1 MFTREDHRRFAVES
15 LRFAAEA
22 EDDRESRIFLEM
34 ADAWTVVAFEDPLV
48 IEHAL
53 PLASATS
60 APNGLRE
67 LWLGLFAGALAVCE
81 DREQERS

>member
-1 MFTREDHRRFAVES
+1 MFTREDHRHFAVAC

-22 EDDRESRIFLEM
+22 KGDRERRIFLKM

-48 IEHAL
+48 IEYAL

-60 APNGLRE
+60 APNGLRD
-67 LWLGLFAGALAVCE
+67 L
-81 DREQERS
+81 

>member
-1 MFTREDHRRFAVES
+1 LQRDFFEIAREDHRHLAVEC

-22 EDDRESRIFLEM
+22 EDDRERQIFLEM

-48 IEHAL
+48 IEHVL

-67 LWLGLFAGALAVCE
+67 L
-81 DREQERS
+81 

>member
-1 MFTREDHRRFAVES
+1 LQRDFFEIALCLPARTTGTLLCDAFAS
-15 LRFAAEA
+15 PPKQRMTG
-22 EDDRESRIFLEM
+22 SGQIFLEM

-48 IEHAL
+48 IEHVL

-67 LWLGLFAGALAVCE
+67 L
-81 DREQERS
+81 

>member
-1 MFTREDHRRFAVES
+1 MFTRENQRRLAVECH
-15 LRFAAEA
+15 RFAAEA
-22 EDDRESRIFLEM
+22 EDDREPRIFLEM

-60 APNGLRE
+60 GVSRAEASPSSNCR
-67 LWLGLFAGALAVCE
+67 
-81 DREQERS
+81 R

>member
-1 MFTREDHRRFAVES
+1 MFTQEDHWHFAVEC

-22 EDDRESRIFLEM
+22 EDARERQIFLEM
-34 ADAWTVVAFEDPLV
+34 ADAWSVVAFEDPLV
-48 IEHAL
+48 IEHAF

-67 LWLGLFAGALAVCE
+67 L
-81 DREQERS
+81 